1 MSIYK
6 PTSWGRT
13 RRPKAH
19 GNKDKQLITG
29 STGTSDLN
37 GLTEAQ
43 FTPANGCY
51 QTENQRYVHLMCSG
65 SSTISN
71 VYLYN
76 YASGYW
82 QELKHVNPANGN
94 RSSVAVGNDEHVI
107 VDINGA
113 DWISIK
119 SGSDSVVTM
128 AFSTF

>member
-1 MSIYK
+1 
-6 PTSWGRT
+6 
-13 RRPKAH
+13 
-19 GNKDKQLITG
+19 
-29 STGTSDLN
+29 
-37 GLTEAQ
+37 
-43 FTPANGCY
+43 
-51 QTENQRYVHLMCSG
+51 MCSG

-82 QELKHVNPANGN
+82 QELKHVNPADGS
-94 RSSVAVGNDEHVI
+94 RSSVVVGNDEHVI